1 MAVNSQNRLGGWL
14 LLPLAWLIMTL
25 LSTTLVM
32 FMFMSALLD
41 PALRQSLFS
50 LQSNLLFQWVFSVL
64 TSVVVWAYSIWVT
77 VLFFKRSK
85 RLPRHYIIW
94 LLLTVLLALKVFAF
108 SPVADD
114 KAVQTLL
121 IALLAAAALVPYF
134 KRAERVKTTFINP

>member
-1 MAVNSQNRLGGWL
+1 VAVNSQTRIGGWL
-14 LLPLAWLIMTL
+14 LLPLAWLLMTL

-32 FMFMSALLD
+32 FMFISALLD
-41 PALRQSLFS
+41 PALRNELFN
-50 LQSNLLFQWVFSVL
+50 LQSNVLYQWGFSVL
-64 TSVVVWAYSIWVT
+64 TSVLVWCYSVWVT
-77 VLFFKRSK
+77 LLFFKRSQ

-108 SPVADD
+108 SPVTDA

-134 KRAERVKTTFINP
+134 KRARRVKTTFINP